1 MRTSK
6 PIATISYN
14 SADFLKLRL
23 NDLIKSKKIC
33 DWMFIQHT
41 AEADEKKDHIHL
53 WIKPNTLLDTMD
65 LQEHFLELI

>member
-41 AEADEKKDHIHL
+41 AEADEKKTIS
-53 WIKPNTLLDTMD
+53 IYG
-65 LQEHFLELI
+65 